1 MKHPEF
7 NLQVECCKHLNAQ
20 YPKLLYYS
28 DTVANLKLTVFQG
41 ARNKRIQKDGFKTP
55 DMLILKPNY
64 YHAGLFIELKVK
76 SPYKKDGTLLKNEHL
91 EGQQATINDLN
102 KLGYLATFATGFD
115 EFKQIVDEYMLHV
128 LD

>member
-7 NLQVECCKHLNAQ
+7 ELQAECCKYLNAQ

-41 ARNKRIQKDGFKTP
+41 ARNKRIQKEGFKTP
-55 DMLILKPNY
+55 DLLILKPNY

-91 EGQQATINDLN
+91 EGQQRTINDLN
-102 KLGYLATFATGFD
+102 NLGYFATFATGFN
-115 EFKQIVDEYMLHV
+115 EFKKIVDNYMLHV
-128 LD
+128 LE

>member
-7 NLQVECCKHLNAQ
+7 ELQAECCKYLNAQ

-41 ARNKRIQKDGFKTP
+41 ARNKRIQKEGFKTP
-55 DMLILKPNY
+55 DLLILKPNY

-91 EGQQATINDLN
+91 EGQQRTINDLN
-102 KLGYLATFATGFD
+102 GLGYFATFATGFD